1 MEMVTDIAKLSTE
14 LTAPAG
20 PLAMLV
26 EESYSQGLLIQQSAL
41 ESAAEWIVRL
51 IQENTP
57 EIMVVADEAKTGRPE
72 FALFHSPVC
81 RIHQG
86 HSCAVMVAM
95 LDGQAQLPPGNYNVW
110 LTRPD
115 REGTE
120 LRFERL

>member
-1 MEMVTDIAKLSTE
+1 MEMITNVAKLSVE
-14 LTAPAG
+14 LTSPSG

-26 EESYSQGLLIQQSAL
+26 EESYQQGMLIQQSAL

-57 EIMVVADEAKTGRPE
+57 EIMIVNDSSKGE

-86 HSCAVMVAM
+86 HSCAVMTAM
-95 LDGQAQLPPGNYNVW
+95 LNGEAQLKPGNYNVW
-110 LTRPD
+110 ATRPD
-115 REGTE
+115 HEGTE
-120 LRFERL
+120 LRFEKFE